1 MYLRSAFFPSLVLL
15 LLVFQ
20 SPQDSIRKHYEA
32 AESHRLAGNLA
43 AAESEFSAIL
53 AESYDGLGK
62 IYTARKQY
70 QEAVTVLESAAG
82 RAPDSQQVLLDLAI
96 AYFDAGQYQKAFVP
110 LRKVLALNS
119 ESTGGHHML
128 GKTYFM
134 LGDFPAAVTELGTAL
149 KLAPNDH
156 DVSYTLGL
164 GYLKQRQFAPAKQIY
179 DRLLKQFGDRPQ
191 LRIIF
196 GRAYRETGFLPEAIE
211 EFKRAVALDPRFPR
225 AHYYLGLTYLLK
237 DGTDRLNDAREEFKI
252 ELAANPEEFFANYY
266 LGVIY
271 GIERRW
277 DLAITFLQKA
287 SSIQPNNPD
296 PYFHL
301 GQAYQSQGNHDQ
313 AIEVL
318 RKSIALNPQLSHN
331 DYQVTSAHYRLGQSL
346 LKAGQ
351 TEEGNKELQLAAQLK
366 SESFKRDEE
375 RGTAYL
381 NPKSLREQDSA
392 APALTSAEGVV
403 AITVALDEK
412 TRQDLRVRETYYSK
426 VVASAHNNL
435 GMLQAQR
442 ENFQKAVEEFAAA
455 AKWDPELEGVNFN
468 LGLAGFKAEQ
478 FKDAIPPLEKELS
491 ERPAN
496 TAAGQLLGM
505 SYFMGDN
512 YAKASE
518 LLSQVLA
525 NKPTESDLY
534 YPLAISLMK
543 LGKKDEADRVIKQML
558 ERGNSPQVHILLGQA
573 FYAQGETTKALDEL
587 QSALTLDSKTL
598 LAHFH
603 SGLIYLKLGKL
614 DRAQQEFENE
624 LALNPKDVRAKYHL
638 AFVLL
643 AQQKSE
649 QGIKLMREVIQLKP
663 EYVEARYELGKALL
677 QQGEIQGA
685 VDNLEGAVKLK
696 PDGSFIR
703 YQLGRAYLAAGRK
716 PEGENQLEIYRKLKD
731 KERSQTSP

>member
-1 MYLRSAFFPSLVLL
+1 MYLRSAFFPLLVL

-20 SPQDSIRKHYEA
+20 SPPDSIRKHYQA
-32 AESHRLAGNLA
+32 AESYRLAGNLA
-43 AAESEFSAIL
+43 GAESEFTAIL
-53 AESYDGLGK
+53 AEAYGRLGK
-62 IYTARKQY
+62 IYSARKQY
-70 QEAVTVLESAAG
+70 QEAITMLDSAAA
-82 RAPDSQQVLLDLAI
+82 RAPDSQEVLLDLAI
-96 AYFDAGQYQKAFVP
+96 AYFDAGQYRKAIVP
-110 LRKVLALNS
+110 LRKVLALNP

-134 LGDFPAAVTELGTAL
+134 LGEFPTAVTELEAAL

-156 DVSYTLGL
+156 DVAYTLGL
-164 GYLKQRQFAPAKQIY
+164 GHLKQRQFAPAKQIY
-179 DRLLKQFGDRPQ
+179 DRILKQFGDRPQ

-196 GRAYRETGFLPEAIE
+196 GRAYRETGFLPEAID

-252 ELAANPEEFFANYY
+252 ELAANPDEFFANYY

-271 GIERRW
+271 AIERRW
-277 DLAITFLQKA
+277 DLAITLLQEA
-287 SSIQPNNPD
+287 SRIQPNNPD

-301 GQAYQSQGNHDQ
+301 GQAYQSRGDHAQ

-346 LKAGQ
+346 LKVGQ

-381 NPKSLREQDSA
+381 NAASLRDQDNT

-403 AITVALDEK
+403 ASTVALDEK
-412 TRQDLRVRETYYSK
+412 TREDLNTSKAYYTK
-426 VVASAHNNL
+426 VLAGAHNNL
-435 GMLQAQR
+435 GMLHAQR
-442 ENFQKAVEEFAAA
+442 ENFPKAVDEFASA
-455 AKWDPELEGVNFN
+455 AKWEPELEGLNFN
-468 LGLAGFKAEQ
+468 WGLACFKAEQ
-478 FKDAIPPLEKELS
+478 FKDAIPPLEKELTVH
-491 ERPAN
+491 PAN
-496 TAAGQLLGM
+496 SAAGQLLGM
-505 SYFMGDN
+505 SYFMVDN

-518 LLSQVLA
+518 LLSKVLA
-525 NKPTESDLY
+525 TKPDQAGLY

-543 LGKKDEADRVIKQML
+543 QGKKDDADRVVKQML
-558 ERGNSPQVHILLGQA
+558 ERGNTPQVHMLLGQA
-573 FYAQGETTKALDEL
+573 FYDQGDTTKALDEL
-587 QSALTLDSKTL
+587 KSALSLDSKTL
-598 LAHFH
+598 LAHYH
-603 SGLIYLKLGKL
+603 SGMIYLKLGKL
-614 DRAQQEFENE
+614 DRAEQEFENE
-624 LALNPKDVRAKYHL
+624 LALNPKDVRARYHL

-663 EYVEARYELGKALL
+663 EYAEARYELGKAFL
-677 QQGEIQGA
+677 QQGEIQAA
-685 VDNLEGAVKLK
+685 VENLEGAVKLR
-696 PDGSFIR
+696 PEESFIR

-731 KERSQTSP
+731 RERSQTSP